1 MKKKIKTI
9 IGLVILIII
18 VGICLFAFFN
28 TRKKKITKMN
38 TSFVNGNTGGNLYNA
53 GLFCESDGVIYFA
66 NPRDEFK
73 LYKMNSDLT
82 NPEKINDDTIMY
94 INADSNYLYYV
105 RNNTKS
111 DNDYSFFSY
120 NNNSLCRIDK
130 VKPGK
135 ALILDKDPC
144 IYASLLGNYIY
155 YLHYDDENAT
165 SLYKVCIDGT
175 NRQQVMPTYI
185 FTCSAREEAF
195 YYNNTEKN
203 GDLYKFSTNTDTST
217 LYYNCNCYRPIV
229 DKNSNIYYMD
239 VDNKYSLVK
248 ATPGGKP
255 KTIIKDR
262 VDCYNVSD
270 TLVIY
275 QKNDASHPGLYYKD
289 LTKNEE
295 PHEIK
300 MGIFK
305 NIHITSKYYFFTDYS
320 SKEVYYAPVNAPENF
335 KIFLSK

>member
-1 MKKKIKTI
+1 LKKKIKSI

-18 VGICLFAFFN
+18 IGVCLFSYFN
-28 TRKKKITKMN
+28 SRKKNVTIMN
-38 TSFVNGNTGGNLYNA
+38 TSFVNGNTPGNLYNA
-53 GLFCESDGVIYFA
+53 GLFCESDNVIYFA

-82 NPEKINDDTIMY
+82 NPEKINDDSVMY
-94 INADSNYLYYV
+94 INADKNYLYYV

-120 NNNSLCRIDK
+120 NNNSLCRINK
-130 VKPGK
+130 AKPGK
-135 ALILDKDPC
+135 ALILDQDPC

-175 NRQQVMPTYI
+175 NRTQVMPTYI
-185 FTCSAREEAF
+185 FTCSALEEAF

-217 LYYNCNCYRPIV
+217 LFYNCNCYRPIV

-239 VDNKYSLVK
+239 VDNNYSLVK
-248 ATPGGKP
+248 TTSGGQP

-262 VDCYNVSD
+262 VDCYNVGSNI
-270 TLVIY
+270 VVY
-275 QKNDASHPGLYYKD
+275 QKNDPTQPGLFYKD
-289 LTKNEE
+289 LKKNEE
-295 PHEIK
+295 PNEIK
-300 MGIFK
+300 IGVFK
-305 NIHITSKYYFFTDYS
+305 NIHITSKYLFFTDYS
-320 SKEVYYAPVNAPENF
+320 SKEVYCAPVTAPENF
-335 KIFLSK
+335 KVFLNK